1 MKKVMLIYPPGKLY
15 QRGEDRCQ
23 LNINESSANSMRAC
37 NDLGYASAVL
47 KKRGYKIF
55 LKDYQSEKADI
66 NDLLNDVKKE
76 APDVVFLSTTNA
88 TVFSDIE
95 IIRQIKN
102 QKNDIVFILKGA
114 IFFDCDENLLSKID
128 TKLVDYLIGGEEEF
142 IIGDLIDCHF
152 NDTEKIPKLSS
163 LFYQKDGK
171 FVKTENHSFCED
183 LDSLPF
189 PDRAEMNNDLYVMP
203 DTGEK
208 LATIATSRGCPSSC
222 IYCLSPHISGKK
234 IRFRSAENIIKEL
247 EECYFKFGIK
257 NFFFKA
263 DTFTIN
269 PEWTT
274 DLCEKIIKSDLYG
287 KINWV
292 ANSRVNT
299 INPQMLSLMK
309 KAGCSLIAFG
319 LESGSDESLQKMKK
333 NTTTE
338 QNYQAVKM
346 AKQAGLATFGFYVIG
361 FPWEDFSHFELTRKA
376 MLKNNTDF
384 IEVHLATPFVGTEF
398 YEMLHQEG
406 RISDEIYGKSHFEY
420 INCVNK
426 NLNPEDVEKFRKKIV
441 LEYYLRPDYI
451 FKKISQSI
459 LKPKI
464 LYNYFRYGIR
474 LVKNTIQAGF
484 RR

>member
-1 MKKVMLIYPPGKLY
+1 MLIYPPGNLY

-23 LNINESSANSMRAC
+23 LNVSESSANSMRAC

-47 KKRGYKIF
+47 KQRGYKIF
-55 LKDYQSEKADI
+55 LKDYQSERLDI
-66 NDLLNDVKKE
+66 NALLEDVKKE
-76 APDVVFLSTTNA
+76 QPDVIFLSTTNA
-88 TVFSDIE
+88 TIFSDIE
-95 IIRQIKN
+95 IIKKIKN
-102 QKNDIVFILKGA
+102 QKEDIIVILKGA
-114 IFFDCDENLLSKID
+114 IFYDCNEHLLSKINAN
-128 TKLVDYLIGGEEEF
+128 LINYLIGGEEEF
-142 IIGDLIDCHF
+142 IIGDLIDYHF
-152 NDTEKIPKLSS
+152 NDVDRISTLPSIIYNKN
-163 LFYQKDGK
+163 GK
-171 FVKTENHSFCED
+171 FIKTNNNVFCED

-189 PDRAEMNNDLYVMP
+189 PDRAEMNNELYVMP

-208 LATIATSRGCPSSC
+208 LATISTSRGCPSSC

-234 IRFRSAENIIKEL
+234 IRFRSSSNIL
-247 EECYFKFGIK
+247 EELKECFFKFGIK

-269 PEWTT
+269 SDWTNE
-274 DLCEKIIKSDLYG
+274 LCEKIINSKLNG

-319 LESGSDESLQKMKK
+319 LESGSNESLQKMKK
-333 NTTTE
+333 NTTIE
-338 QNYQAVKM
+338 QNYQAVQM
-346 AKQAGLATFGFYVIG
+346 AKQAGLSTFGFYIIG

-384 IEVHLATPFVGTEF
+384 IEVHIATPFVGTEF
-398 YEMLHQEG
+398 YNILQQEG
-406 RISDEIYGKSHFEY
+406 RITDEVYGKSHFNC
-420 INCVNK
+420 INSINT
-426 NLNPEDVEKFRKKIV
+426 NLNPEDVENYRKKIV
-441 LEYYLRPDYI
+441 LEYYLRPSYLY
-451 FKKISQSI
+451 KKISNSI

-464 LYNYFRYGIR
+464 LYNYFKFGTR
-474 LVKNTIQAGF
+474 LIKNSIKSNF